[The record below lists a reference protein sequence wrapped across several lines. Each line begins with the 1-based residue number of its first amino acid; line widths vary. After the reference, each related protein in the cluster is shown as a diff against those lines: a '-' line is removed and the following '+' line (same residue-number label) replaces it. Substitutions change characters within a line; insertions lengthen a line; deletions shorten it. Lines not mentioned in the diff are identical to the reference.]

1 MSERDKYEKLW
12 GEHKQYRAIA
22 PGEQLADHFLA
33 IAKPHPHQT
42 VYDFGCGTG
51 RGAARIAK
59 RCRVVG
65 FDFAENCRDE
75 SVKDAFEFRR
85 HDLTRPIEG
94 EIADFGYCTDV
105 LEHIPPA
112 DVPTVLKNIVT
123 AARRC

>member
-33 IAKPHPHQT
+33 IAKPQPHQT

-51 RGAARIAK
+51 RGAARSAK

-75 SVKDAFEFRR
+75 AVKDAFEFRK
-85 HDLTRPIEG
+85 HDES
-94 EIADFGYCTDV
+94 ADFLVDSDDERSLG
-105 LEHIPPA
+105 A
-112 DVPTVLKNIVT
+112 DFKRVK
-123 AARRC
+123 